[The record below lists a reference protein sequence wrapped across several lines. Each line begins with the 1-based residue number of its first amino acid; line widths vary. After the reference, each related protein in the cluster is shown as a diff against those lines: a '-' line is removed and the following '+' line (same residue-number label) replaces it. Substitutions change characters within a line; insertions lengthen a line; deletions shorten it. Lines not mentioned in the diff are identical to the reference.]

1 MWKCRRDSYVTHRA
15 YCVALAEETARLNA
29 ASTNIANN
37 NNSLA
42 DNYINNNNP
51 PQLFFPNYSSNL
63 FKPNETSPFFFNNNN
78 TPTIPLPFWIP
89 TNPHQINNFHYPT
102 TTTTTATATTNSDVL
117 SVPSLFSNE
126 EQQSSHQFMSSS
138 PNMSAT
144 LLLQKA
150 AQIGVTTDHPS
161 SLMESL
167 GLKFSSITDGKA
179 LLSGI
184 YGSMIN
190 SNSNNV
196 IIPLSEENHHH
207 HHYSAPPAKRMR
219 HTVSEESVN
228 GGEGETRDF
237 LGVGMHTI
245 CHPSTVNG
253 WIWF

>member
-1 MWKCRRDSYVTHRA
+1 M
-15 YCVALAEETARLNA
+15 AEETARLNA
-29 ASTNIANN
+29 ASTNIAIN

-42 DNYINNNNP
+42 DGYINNNP
-51 PQLFFPNYSSNL
+51 PQLFFPNSSNL
-63 FKPNETSPFFFNNNN
+63 FKPNETSPIFFSNNNA
-78 TPTIPLPFWIP
+78 PTISLPFWLP
-89 TNPHQINNFHYPT
+89 TNPHQVNNFHYPT
-102 TTTTTATATTNSDVL
+102 TTTTTTTTNSDVL

-144 LLLQKA
+144 VLLQKA

-161 SLMESL
+161 SLMESF

-196 IIPLSEENHHH
+196 IIPLSEEDHHH
-207 HHYSAPPAKRMR
+207 HHHHHLYSAPPAKRMR

-253 WIWF
+253 WI